1 MAHETLLGAVER
13 FLADTGMG
21 ASYFGQKAVSNSKL
35 VSRLREGRPVET
47 GTEAKIREFIMVE
60 MERRRAEARR
70 ILRSASAHTAR
81 EASA

>member
-1 MAHETLLGAVER
+1 MAHGTLLTEVER

-47 GTEAKIREFIMVE
+47 STEAKIREFIARE
-60 MERRRAEARR
+60 MDRRRAEARR
-70 ILRSASAHTAR
+70 ILRAASAQPTR
-81 EASA
+81 EAF